1 MKLSKNPKVTV
12 LMPVYNGE
20 RYLREA
26 VESILDQTFTDFEFL
41 IINDGSTDRTVKIIE
56 SYSDPR
62 IRLVHNEKNMKLI
75 ATLNKGLK
83 LARGEYIARVDC
95 DDISLPE
102 RLAKQVAFM
111 DANPEVGVLGT
122 AFQTIDSYG
131 KSLNSP
137 ILYPSQY
144 SFLRWSLCF
153 YSPIV
158 HPTVMMRKEL
168 VLGADG
174 YSPEAIHVEDYDLW
188 RRLSGVTQLSNLQD
202 VLIYLRKH
210 DANVTEIYL
219 TEHFKNAEII
229 NRLIISETLG
239 EDISVELVRSLRNQ
253 EFKEVKDVIRVS
265 NLIDKLYRAFV
276 YTNKLSTYEKKLI
289 RKDAAS
295 RLLTIA
301 RPYIR
306 DIRVLY
312 VLFLVFRL
320 DSILM
325 VKSAL
330 GAFNRLLIEC
340 RMITRKSNRCVF

>member
-20 RYLREA
+20 KYLREA
-26 VESILDQTFTDFEFL
+26 IESILNQTFIDFEFL
-41 IINDGSTDRTVKIIE
+41 IINDGSTDRSVEIIE

-62 IRLVHNEKNMKLI
+62 IRLVHNERNMKLI
-75 ATLNKGLK
+75 ATLNKGLE
-83 LARGEYIARVDC
+83 LARGEYIARMDC

-137 ILYPSQY
+137 IL
-144 SFLRWSLCF
+144 
-153 YSPIV
+153 
-158 HPTVMMRKEL
+158 
-168 VLGADG
+168 GG
-174 YSPEAIHVEDYDLW
+174 YTPEAIHVEDYDLW
-188 RRLSGVTQLSNLQD
+188 RRLSGVTQFSNLQD

-210 DANVTEIYL
+210 DANVTRCCL
-219 TEHFKNAEII
+219 AEHFKNAEII

-253 EFKEVKDVIRVS
+253 EFKDVKDAIRVS
-265 NLIDKLYRAFV
+265 NLIDKLYHAFV
-276 YTNKLSTYEKKLI
+276 CTNKLSTYEKKLI
-289 RKDAAS
+289 RKDATS
-295 RLLTIA
+295 RLLPIV
-301 RPYIR
+301 RPYISDVR
-306 DIRVLY
+306 AWNVL
-312 VLFLVFRL
+312 LLVFRL
-320 DSILM
+320 DPILM

-340 RMITRKSNRCVF
+340 RIITKKSNRCVF